1 MSRTGKKLKL
11 GAVLDGLGYNHMA
24 WQHPAMPS
32 DASENLDFYIKQ
44 AQLAESAK
52 FDTLFLV
59 DVSHV
64 GPGNIP
70 HYPSMFEGVSLMN
83 SQIRP
88 SEKLIRK
95 KKNKLL

>member
-1 MSRTGKKLKL
+1 MNKIAKKLKL
-11 GAVLDGLGYNHMA
+11 GAVLDGLGWNHMA

-64 GPGNIP
+64 GPRNIP
-70 HYPSMFEGVSLMN
+70 HYRSMFEGSALCLRSVW
-83 SQIRP
+83 
-88 SEKLIRK
+88 
-95 KKNKLL
+95 